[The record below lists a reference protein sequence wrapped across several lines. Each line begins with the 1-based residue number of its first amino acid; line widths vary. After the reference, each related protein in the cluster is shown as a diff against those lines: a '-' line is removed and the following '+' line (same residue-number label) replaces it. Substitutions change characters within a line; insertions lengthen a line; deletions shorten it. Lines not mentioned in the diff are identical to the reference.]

1 MEIEENDREV
11 TELLNAEYKKPKKTK
26 YENLFLAKKIKRVK
40 DTSDFGLWMKD
51 VLKKRLTDTNQI
63 KSYIE
68 GKFNRTPSESIQ
80 SILSMLGRTKVTNG
94 KMVLSDNFANK
105 PLYFYVNYDKIG
117 FNVFSNDDLFLAYF
131 YKKVYDY
138 YVKESPTSD
147 ILPFMSD
154 GIIVKTYFVSKAF
167 IYDGEIKK
175 GYYQDFQANFSA
187 IGVDILTEQE
197 RNKLMNPTNQGLQFK
212 YKGINYSA
220 YDMPGPVVIICKS
233 NDNLEAEKAEM
244 VNGYNQLRIFNKGKD
259 VTLNAKE
266 IKIGKKTVRYIDM
279 RIKPESFCPSF
290 LIMFKEVKCNL
301 IYKMKFDLN
310 QLFADLD
317 TAYSKAKGF
326 AFYKNSCYWD
336 TMESW
341 YDFLSIYALTSKVI
355 SDNDRKILTG
365 YVSIYHS
372 NKSLFVI
379 WQRMQLFLQKI
390 YKLFYSSFSNHIDKY
405 KIKKVQK
412 GLSEYLGDLE
422 KLEAEKEDYVKVEN
436 LIKGTSLFGAMM
448 ARQFEAKIME
458 IPRVMYEAVKD
469 LDLGKNVETLP
480 TRFRHIALSLYQISL
495 SYSNDPAFPIVLAQG
510 AFLGDLK
517 GGLDT
522 SDPLKTLVET
532 YVGKE
537 IKVEKTREQM
547 NKIVSDVIANMD
559 EYINTIVR
567 NNVLKYIAQK
577 KNLTITEANKNIIV
591 KAVYDNIMK
600 SDQVFNTIKDQII
613 NNKMKDI
620 PIGKIDLPENVIT
633 KWIEIYLNTY
643 NRNLLVDK
651 INQDQEKINE
661 LDQKNRLLA
670 NSEINTTGSQPANPP
685 SRKSAI
691 PLININTNIEG
702 NEEIKIPATLKGSVF
717 PIPKDWK
724 PSAPPEFK
732 IPSGETPGGVI
743 PPPQPPET
751 ESKDQIQFNFNVSS
765 KIPSADVKNPEISS
779 KMSPIGMLN
788 ITKSNIDLNKEIHD
802 EPQHDINY
810 NKDAEEKII
819 HDIDNM
825 DIESIS
831 SEVDKVLKY
840 KESFIEEKK
849 EENKTSNPFPQK
861 KIEEKK
867 EENKITNPFPQK
879 KIDQIQTS
887 KKYIKDLGKS
897 IPKYAKG
904 ASKKKNVN
912 IPFPQKKLNEDASS
926 SQLIRKGT
934 SKKKSQ
940 LDLEMEKIKAREE
953 EYNKIKSLRAQEGSD
968 FDSFISQDYGKA
980 SMKNR
985 KSLLADIVHANP
997 SPNKSFY
1004 LDSRRLKVDKDD
1016 INRLVAFYKYLLD
1029 FIRTY
1034 AYIGAIPQ
1042 NLDTPLK
1049 QKKSGIERLKYLYSK
1064 FPISDNFLDNLAS
1077 ESPMFISSKELI
1089 HYIKNRNWKKGI
1101 RTYDPF
1107 KITAPTV
1114 VRDMM
1119 NEEYKYW
1126 PVYKP
1131 PKEAEEAHLSY
1142 SQQGLSESG
1151 TEPRNADD
1159 LEEVE

>member
-138 YVKESPTSD
+138 YVKSSPNSD

-154 GIIVKTYFVSKAF
+154 GIIVKAYFISKAF

-197 RNKLMNPTNQGLQFK
+197 RNKLMNPTQQGLQFR

-233 NDNLEAEKAEM
+233 SDNLDTEKTEM
-244 VNGYNQLRIFNKGKD
+244 ANGYKQLRIFNKGKD

-290 LIMFKEVKCNL
+290 LIMFKEVKCTL

-310 QLFADLD
+310 QLFTDLD
-317 TAYSKAKGF
+317 TAYKAKKGF

-517 GGLDT
+517 GGLDA
-522 SDPLKTLVET
+522 SDPLQTLVET

-537 IKVEKTREQM
+537 IKTEKTREQM

-577 KNLTITEANKNIIV
+577 KGLQITEENKNIIV

-600 SDQVFNTIKDQII
+600 SDQVFNTIKDKII
-613 NNKMKDI
+613 DNKMKGI
-620 PIGKIDLPENVIT
+620 PIGSIDLPENVIT

-661 LDQKNRLLA
+661 LDQKNKVLA
-670 NSEINTTGSQPANPP
+670 NTEIVSTGSQPIANPP

-724 PSAPPEFK
+724 PAVPPEIK
-732 IPSGETPGGVI
+732 IPSGETPSGVI

-751 ESKDQIQFNFNVSS
+751 ESKDQVQFNFNVSS
-765 KIPSADVKNPEISS
+765 KIPSVDVKNHEISS

-788 ITKSNIDLNKEIHD
+788 ITKSNIDLNKEIHE
-802 EPQHDINY
+802 EPQHNIINY

-831 SEVDKVLKY
+831 SDVDKVLKY

-849 EENKTSNPFPQK
+849 EEKKEENKTSNPFPQK
-861 KIEEKK
+861 KI
-867 EENKITNPFPQK
+867 N
-879 KIDQIQTS
+879 QIQTS

-897 IPKYAKG
+897 IPKYTKG
-904 ASKKKNVN
+904 TSKKKNVD

-926 SQLIRKGT
+926 GQLIRKGT

-940 LDLEMEKIKAREE
+940 LDLELEKIKEREE

-997 SPNKSFY
+997 PPNKSFF

-1016 INRLVAFYKYLLD
+1016 INKLVAFYKHLLD

-1049 QKKSGIERLKYLYSK
+1049 QKRSGAERLKYLYER

-1077 ESPMFISSKELI
+1077 ESPMFISSKELVN
-1089 HYIKNRNWKKGI
+1089 YIKSRNWKKGI

-1142 SQQGLSESG
+1142 SQQGMSKSG
-1151 TEPRNADD
+1151 TETSNADD
-1159 LEEVE
+1159 LDEVE

>member
-138 YVKESPTSD
+138 YVKSSPNSD

-154 GIIVKTYFVSKAF
+154 GIIVKAYFISKAF

-197 RNKLMNPTNQGLQFK
+197 RNKLMNPTQQGLQFR

-233 NDNLEAEKAEM
+233 SDNLDTEKTEM
-244 VNGYNQLRIFNKGKD
+244 ANGYKQLRIFNKGKD

-290 LIMFKEVKCNL
+290 LIMFKEVKCTL

-317 TAYSKAKGF
+317 TAYKAKKGF

-517 GGLDT
+517 GGLDA
-522 SDPLKTLVET
+522 SDPLQTLVET

-537 IKVEKTREQM
+537 IKTEKTREQM

-577 KNLTITEANKNIIV
+577 KGLQITEENKNIIV

-600 SDQVFNTIKDQII
+600 SDQVFNTIKDKII
-613 NNKMKDI
+613 DNKMKGI
-620 PIGKIDLPENVIT
+620 PIGSIDLPENVIT

-661 LDQKNRLLA
+661 LDQKNKVLA
-670 NSEINTTGSQPANPP
+670 NTEIVSTGSQPANPP

-702 NEEIKIPATLKGSVF
+702 NEEIKIPAILKGSVF

-724 PSAPPEFK
+724 PAVPPEIK
-732 IPSGETPGGVI
+732 IPNGETPGGVI

-751 ESKDQIQFNFNVSS
+751 ESKDQVQFNFNVSS
-765 KIPSADVKNPEISS
+765 KIPSVDVKNHEISS

-788 ITKSNIDLNKEIHD
+788 ITKSNIDLNKEIHE
-802 EPQHDINY
+802 EPQHNIINY

-831 SEVDKVLKY
+831 SDVDKVLKY

-861 KIEEKK
+861 KI
-867 EENKITNPFPQK
+867 N
-879 KIDQIQTS
+879 QIQTS

-897 IPKYAKG
+897 IPKYTKG
-904 ASKKKNVN
+904 TSKKKNVD

-926 SQLIRKGT
+926 GQLIRKGTTSKGT

-940 LDLEMEKIKAREE
+940 LDLELEKIKARED
-953 EYNKIKSLRAQEGSD
+953 EYNKIKSLKAQEGYD

-997 SPNKSFY
+997 QPNKSFY
-1004 LDSRRLKVDKDD
+1004 LDSRRLKVDKDE
-1016 INRLVAFYKYLLD
+1016 INKLSTFYKHLLE
-1029 FIRTY
+1029 FIRRY
-1034 AYIGAIPQ
+1034 GYIDAIPQ
-1042 NLDTPLK
+1042 NLDTPLR
-1049 QKKSGIERLKYLYSK
+1049 QQRSGIERLKYLYQR

-1077 ESPMFISSKELI
+1077 ESPMFISSKELVN
-1089 HYIKNRNWKKGI
+1089 YIKNRSWKKGI

-1114 VRDMM
+1114 VRDLM

-1131 PKEAEEAHLSY
+1131 PKEAEEVDLSY
-1142 SQQGLSESG
+1142 GQQGMSKSG
-1151 TEPRNADD
+1151 TETSNADD
-1159 LEEVE
+1159 LEEVD